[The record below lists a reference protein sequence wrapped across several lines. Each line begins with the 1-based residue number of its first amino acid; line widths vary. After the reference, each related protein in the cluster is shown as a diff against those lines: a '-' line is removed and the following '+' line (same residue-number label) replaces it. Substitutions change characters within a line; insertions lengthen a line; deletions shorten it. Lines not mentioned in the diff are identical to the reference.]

1 MIKTEFE
8 GINGNK
14 IKTESYVDLFVQQYS
29 SWFNAIQS
37 DSDTYINGEDVLP
50 SIKIISQCYKMKK
63 QLSFQWVET
72 WN

>member
-1 MIKTEFE
+1 LIKTEFE

>member
-50 SIKIISQCYKMKK
+50 SIKKISQCYKMKK